1 MPIKTTFLFLV
12 FFISFSSFA
21 YGNNLHKAQNLVEK
35 GQHQKAL
42 QIYKNLAE
50 EGDLQAQIQLG
61 IMCKLGRGT
70 SRDYVLAAKWFNV
83 AVGKGYGEGI
93 EYKKIM
99 ENRMTQKQ
107 ITRARKLAQ
116 EWLQEH
122 SKI

>member
-1 MPIKTTFLFLV
+1 MTIKTTFLFLIL
-12 FFISFSSFA
+12 FISFSSIVYSNDFQ
-21 YGNNLHKAQNLVEK
+21 KAQNLVKK
-35 GQHQKAL
+35 GEHQKAL

-61 IMCKLGRGT
+61 IMYKLGRGT

-83 AVGKGYGEGI
+83 AVGKGYAEGI

-107 ITRARKLAQ
+107 VTKARKLAQ
-116 EWLQEH
+116 KWLLEH

>member
-1 MPIKTTFLFLV
+1 MTMKTTFLFLIL
-12 FFISFSSFA
+12 FISFYSIA
-21 YGNNLHKAQNLVEK
+21 YGNDLQKAQNLFERGEHK
-35 GQHQKAL
+35 KAL
-42 QIYKNLAE
+42 QIYKKLADQ
-50 EGDLQAQIQLG
+50 GDPQAQIQLG
-61 IMCKLGRGT
+61 VMYKLGRGT

-83 AVGKGYGEGI
+83 AEEKGYREGI

-107 ITRARKLAQ
+107 ITKARKMAQ